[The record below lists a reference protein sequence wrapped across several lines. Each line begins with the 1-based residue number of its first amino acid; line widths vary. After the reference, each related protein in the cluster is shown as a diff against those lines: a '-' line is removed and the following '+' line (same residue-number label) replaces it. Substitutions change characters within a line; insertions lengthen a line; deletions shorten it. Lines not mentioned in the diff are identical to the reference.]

1 MRVPTY
7 TAQVQSNRAG
17 GGTFTTA
24 SLSSSAMQAPG
35 RALRNIGNDL
45 FEIGMKKMQIQA
57 EGQLDAASMKLKTEL
72 EEIYKDGMM
81 QADPIQAE
89 TDTISAMRTK
99 VKEYSSGTK
108 LGDDNKPLLTSRAAK
123 RAMQSAAADIL
134 FSYETDFRRKNVTRI
149 VEYKKGTLTRQVDTA
164 VQTITNPG
172 ASDSDRAQA
181 FTDIFGIGEKPG
193 FLAAAKIDGTINDN
207 GFMTRVDDTANQIV
221 EGTAVRLM
229 QSSDSATAVAM
240 EIVNEQSKDLMI
252 NSALSMMDIE
262 DKTKL
267 FSDLITLGNKIDTER
282 REAKE
287 AAEKKTEDDRMRQY
301 KSIINART
309 DDELIKAKQ
318 TYQALLDMD
327 WFDPQQRKHAEAIL
341 GIERG
346 QTRDDNQEND
356 RGALRQLNLADQQG
370 ILSINLVESLS
381 EGLTTSTYE
390 KYLGLVENDRKDGRT
405 AALKL
410 IANETGYNELRADG
424 LLGSA
429 ADRIY
434 YRSEQELNKFFRDNP
449 TATNAD
455 IVKEAGEIN
464 KRNKVEYIEVLTA
477 GAIQYLENNSLL
489 KGKTQFS
496 FDPERPVSSALE
508 SLKAMTLDV
517 MPATSKA
524 PIVLELKNLQKLGV
538 K

>member
-17 GGTFTTA
+17 GGTFTTT

-57 EGQLDAASMKLKTEL
+57 EGQLDAATMQLKTEL
-72 EEIYKDGMM
+72 EAIYKDGMM

-89 TDTISAMRTK
+89 TDTISAMKTK

-108 LGDDNKPLLTSRAAK
+108 LGDDSQPLLTSRAAK

-134 FSYETDFRRKNVTRI
+134 FSRKTPQKCQRI

-172 ASDSDRAQA
+172 ANFDARAQA
-181 FTDIFGIGEKPG
+181 FEEIFGLGDQPG
-193 FLAAAKIDGTINDN
+193 LLARAKLDGTINDN

-240 EIVNEQSKDLMI
+240 EIVNEQSKDQMI

-287 AAEKKTEDDRMRQY
+287 AAEKKTEDDRMRDY

-318 TYQALLDMD
+318 TYENLLDID
-327 WFDPQQRKHAEAIL
+327 WFNAQQRKHAEAIL
-341 GIERG
+341 GIEMV
-346 QTRDDNQEND
+346 TRDDSKEMT
-356 RGALRQLNLADQQG
+356 GAL
-370 ILSINLVESLS
+370 
-381 EGLTTSTYE
+381 
-390 KYLGLVENDRKDGRT
+390 
-405 AALKL
+405 
-410 IANETGYNELRADG
+410 
-424 LLGSA
+424 
-429 ADRIY
+429 
-434 YRSEQELNKFFRDNP
+434 
-449 TATNAD
+449 
-455 IVKEAGEIN
+455 
-464 KRNKVEYIEVLTA
+464 
-477 GAIQYLENNSLL
+477 
-489 KGKTQFS
+489 
-496 FDPERPVSSALE
+496 
-508 SLKAMTLDV
+508 
-517 MPATSKA
+517 
-524 PIVLELKNLQKLGV
+524 
-538 K
+538 

>member
-17 GGTFTTA
+17 GGTFTTT

-57 EGQLDAASMKLKTEL
+57 EGQLDAATMKLKEEL
-72 EEIYKDGMM
+72 ETIYQDGMKK
-81 QADPIQAE
+81 ADPIQAE
-89 TDTISAMRTK
+89 TDTISAMKTK

-108 LGDDNKPLLTSRAAK
+108 LGDDSQPLLTSRAAK

-134 FSYETDFRRKNVTRI
+134 FSYETDFRRKNVSRI

-172 ASDSDRAQA
+172 ANFDARAQA
-181 FTDIFGIGEKPG
+181 FEEIFGLGDQPG
-193 FLAAAKIDGTINDN
+193 LLARAKLDGTINDN

-240 EIVNEQSKDLMI
+240 EIVNEQSKDQMI

-287 AAEKKTEDDRMRQY
+287 AAEKKTEDDRMREY

-309 DDELIKAKQ
+309 DEELKEAKK
-318 TYQALLDMD
+318 TYENLLDID
-327 WFDPQQRKHAEAIL
+327 WFNAQQRKHAEAIL

-346 QTRDDNQEND
+346 QTRDDSKEND
-356 RGALRQLNLADQQG
+356 RAALKQLNLADQQG
-370 ILSINLVESLS
+370 ILSIDLVESLS

-410 IANETGYNELRADG
+410 IANETGYNQLRSDG
-424 LLGSA
+424 LLGTA

-434 YRSEQELNKFFRDNP
+434 FNSELELNKFFRDNP
-449 TATNAD
+449 EATNAD
-455 IVKEAGEIN
+455 IVKEAEEIN
-464 KRNKVEYIEVLTA
+464 KKNKTEYIRVLTVST
-477 GAIQYLENNSLL
+477 IQYLESNIQLTNRP
-489 KGKTQFS
+489 GFS
-496 FDPERPVSSALE
+496 FDPERPASSALE
-508 SLKAMTLDV
+508 SLKAMTRDV
-517 MPATSKA
+517 MPPILKA

>member
-17 GGTFTTA
+17 GGTFTTT

-57 EGQLDAASMKLKTEL
+57 EGQLDAATMKLKEEL
-72 EEIYKDGMM
+72 ETIYQDGMM

-89 TDTISAMRTK
+89 TDTISKMKTK
-99 VKEYSSGTK
+99 VREYSSGTK
-108 LGDDNKPLLTSRAAK
+108 LGDDSKPLLTSRAAK

-134 FSYETDFRRKNVTRI
+134 FSYSTDFRRKNVSRI

-172 ASDSDRAQA
+172 ANFDNRAQA
-181 FTDIFGIGEKPG
+181 FEEIFGLGDQPG
-193 FLAAAKIDGTINDN
+193 LLARAKLDGTINDN

-229 QSSDSATAVAM
+229 QSSDSATAIAM
-240 EIVNEQSKDLMI
+240 EIVNEQSKDQMI

-287 AAEKKTEDDRMRQY
+287 AAEKKTEDDRMRDY

-318 TYQALLDMD
+318 TYEALLDLD
-327 WFDPQQRKHAEAIL
+327 WFNPQQRKHAEAIL

-370 ILSINLVESLS
+370 ILSIDLVESLS

-455 IVKEAGEIN
+455 IVSEAGEIN
-464 KRNKVEYIEVLTA
+464 KRNKAEYVAVLTA
-477 GAIQYLENNSLL
+477 GTIQYLESNIQLTNRP
-489 KGKTQFS
+489 GFS
-496 FDPERPVSSALE
+496 FDPERPASSALE
-508 SLKAMTLDV
+508 SLDAMTRDV
-517 MPATSKA
+517 MPPILKA

>member
-17 GGTFTTA
+17 GGTFTTT

-57 EGQLDAASMKLKTEL
+57 EGQLDAATMKLKTEL
-72 EEIYKDGMM
+72 EEIYKNGMM

-89 TDTISAMRTK
+89 TDTISAMKTK
-99 VKEYSSGTK
+99 VAEYSSGTK
-108 LGDDNKPLLTSRAAK
+108 LGDDKKPLLTSRAAK

-134 FSYETDFRRKNVTRI
+134 FSYSTDFRRKNVSRI

-172 ASDSDRAQA
+172 ANLASRQNA
-181 FTDIFGIGEKPG
+181 FAEVFSVVDG
-193 FLAAAKIDGTINDN
+193 FLASAKRDGTIDDN

-240 EIVNEQSKDLMI
+240 EIVNEQSKDQMI

-318 TYQALLDMD
+318 TYEALLDID

-370 ILSINLVESLS
+370 TLSIDLVERLS
-381 EGLTTSTYE
+381 EKLTTATYE

-434 YRSEQELNKFFRDNP
+434 YRSEQELNKFFRNNP
-449 TATNAD
+449 EATNAD
-455 IVKEAGEIN
+455 IVAEAEEIN
-464 KRNKVEYIEVLTA
+464 KRNKTEYIQVLTA
-477 GAIQYLENNSLL
+477 GTIQYLESNILL
-489 KGKTQFS
+489 TNRPGFS
-496 FDPERPVSSALE
+496 FDPERPASSALE
-508 SLKAMTLDV
+508 SLRAMTEDA
-517 MPATSKA
+517 MPPILRA